1 LRRDRDRSRSRKRAD
16 ESCGNCKGEVGDDD
30 EEEEEEEEEEE
41 VVKVEVDIDG
51 ELKARAAEMTAV
63 LSPAATIPFSELNTR
78 DSDAERGAKS

>member
-1 LRRDRDRSRSRKRAD
+1 MRRDRDRSRSRKRAD

-30 EEEEEEEEEEE
+30 EEEEEEEEE

>member
-16 ESCGNCKGEVGDDD
+16 ESCGNCKGEVGDD
-30 EEEEEEEEEEE
+30 EEEEEEEEE